1 MRALARLGVK
11 VEITELD
18 VALPLVPRPNR
29 LAGQAALYKRVA
41 AACGRVRACTGL
53 TVWGIRDPDSW
64 LDVYDVTKG
73 NAPNRPLLLDGAG
86 RRKPAYRAVG
96 AGLMTRCG
104 VSRRC

>member
-18 VALPLVPRPNR
+18 VALPLVTGSRTGSPARP
-29 LAGQAALYKRVA
+29 ALYQAR
-41 AACGRVRACTGL
+41 GRGLRARAACTGL

-73 NAPNRPLLLDGAG
+73 NAPNRPLLLDGKG
-86 RRKPAYRAVG
+86 G
-96 AGLMTRCG
+96 ASPPTAPWARG
-104 VSRRC
+104 